1 MHKPGT
7 TRPRGVTGTRTP
19 GPDESRG
26 GCVVSTLQPHLP
38 HPSFRSTRAW
48 VTLIVSRCHKVTG
61 SATGSAG
68 LDRKRGAARTQ
79 PVPAGRSVAHAPLIK
94 PRRNDDPRK
103 CASVFG
109 RIDRS
114 DCHGSASTGAP
125 GTGWISLYLSLS
137 SSSFLSFFS
146 SPSPSVLDR
155 NVFLGW
161 SNRGI
166 RFFENIQRVKA
177 RGMLSRWLTGENYDA
192 TKTKREWTSS

>member
-1 MHKPGT
+1 MSQRFSLIFRIP
-7 TRPRGVTGTRTP
+7 
-19 GPDESRG
+19 
-26 GCVVSTLQPHLP
+26 
-38 HPSFRSTRAW
+38 PSVAHG
-48 VTLIVSRCHKVTG
+48 LIVSRCHKVTG

-114 DCHGSASTGAP
+114 DCHGSASTGTP
-125 GTGWISLYLSLS
+125 RNRVDFSLS
-137 SSSFLSFFS
+137 FSFFLFLSFFP

-166 RFFENIQRVKA
+166 RFFKNIQRVKA